1 MTTVE
6 DVEMSLDIMTNTIKR
21 ANARELQGILLA
33 LIDRRL
39 DFLDQIRSTRYA
51 ATPAQVATLRSWD
64 TYDHLIE
71 WRMRCL
77 R

>member
-1 MTTVE
+1 MM
-6 DVEMSLDIMTNTIKR
+6 DDIMINTIKQ

-39 DFLDQIRSTRYA
+39 DFLSRIDSYRE
-51 ATPAQVATLRSWD
+51 TPQQVETLRAWD

-71 WRMRCL
+71 WRMRCSN
-77 R
+77 

>member
-1 MTTVE
+1 MTTV
-6 DVEMSLDIMTNTIKR
+6 DEMDIMINTIKR

-39 DFLDQIRSTRYA
+39 DFIDKILRYA